1 MSLRPGSTVLV
12 VDSSVWVDFFNDTDN
27 PATDLLEQ
35 LLDHGEVRL
44 VVPDLVLFE
53 VLRGFRLESEY
64 RQARLLMETLS
75 IEAAGGTEVAL
86 AAAQHY
92 RSLRAQGVTVRSPID
107 VLLAAFCIENDYA
120 LLHRDR
126 DFQAF
131 EELRGLRTW
140 RH

>member
-1 MSLRPGSTVLV
+1 MLV
-12 VDSSVWVDFFNDTDN
+12 VDSSVWVDFFNDAEN
-27 PATDLLEQ
+27 PASELLEQ

-53 VLRGFRLESEY
+53 VLRGFRLEREY

-75 IEAAGGTEVAL
+75 IEAAGGAEVAL

-126 DFQAF
+126 DFDAF
-131 EELRGLRTW
+131 EELRGLRGW

>member
-1 MSLRPGSTVLV
+1 MLV
-12 VDSSVWVDFFNDTDN
+12 VDSSVWIDFFNDADN
-27 PATDLLEQ
+27 PAAHLLEQ

-53 VLRGFRLESEY
+53 VLRGFRLEREY

-75 IEAAGGTEVAL
+75 IEAAGGAEVAL

>member
-1 MSLRPGSTVLV
+1 MLV
-12 VDSSVWVDFFNDTDN
+12 VDSSVWIDFFARRES
-27 PATDLLEQ
+27 PARATLRR
-35 LLDHGEVRL
+35 LLDEGEVRI

-53 VLRGFRLESEY
+53 VLRGFRDERDH
-64 RQARLLMETLS
+64 RQARLLMASLN
-75 IEAAGGTEVAL
+75 IEDTGGAELAL

-92 RSLRAQGVTVRSPID
+92 RSLRAQGVTVRSSID
-107 VLLAAFCIENDYA
+107 VLVATFCIENDYA

-131 EELRGLRTW
+131 EQLRGLRGW